1 MLIFKIKD
9 RPLVTMMAKSS
20 FKTPYTTQRLTP
32 NKRIANIMGETSS
45 TFFVFQARISWGTT
59 AEVVH
64 MPANKPNR
72 VIASIYQSYRPSI
85 LNFFENHPFNY

>member
-1 MLIFKIKD
+1 MLI
-9 RPLVTMMAKSS
+9 
-20 FKTPYTTQRLTP
+20 
-32 NKRIANIMGETSS
+32 
-45 TFFVFQARISWGTT
+45 FVFQARISWGTT